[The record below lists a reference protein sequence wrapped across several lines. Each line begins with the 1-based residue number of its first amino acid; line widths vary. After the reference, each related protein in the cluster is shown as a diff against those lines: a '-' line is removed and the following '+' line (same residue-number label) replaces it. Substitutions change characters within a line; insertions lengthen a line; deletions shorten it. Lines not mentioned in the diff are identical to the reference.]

1 MLCLAALAFCRC
13 DDKRVTVGDLTV
25 EMLENPVGLDE
36 RTPRF
41 GWQLRSDLRDVAQTS
56 YRIVVAGSENDL
68 KKEQNL
74 IWDSGEVPSGESV
87 WVEYGG
93 PQLESRKDY
102 FWKVRVTTNT
112 GDETWSEPARWSMG
126 PLCEEDWGRAEWIAA
141 RDEETWRNEWAEHKR
156 RDVENREPN
165 TWATAGWRLAI
176 CANLSMS
183 RARSRTHGSIFR
195 GSVCTSATSTES
207 G

>member
-112 GDETWSEPARWSMG
+112 GDETWSEPARWSMA
-126 PLCEEDWGRAEWIAA
+126 LLDDSA
-141 RDEETWRNEWAEHKR
+141 TVKR
-156 RDVENREPN
+156 LKKTGRDVWLMPENPSYEPIPGNEAKILGRVKALIREY
-165 TWATAGWRLAI
+165 
-176 CANLSMS
+176 
-183 RARSRTHGSIFR
+183 
-195 GSVCTSATSTES
+195 
-207 G
+207 

>member
-13 DDKRVTVGDLTV
+13 DGKRGTVGDLTV

-112 GDETWSEPARWSMG
+112 GDETWSEPARWSIRT
-126 PLCEEDWGRAEWIAA
+126 GRPAGSASTA
-141 RDEETWRNEWAEHKR
+141 RSMRPTAWR
-156 RDVENREPN
+156 
-165 TWATAGWRLAI
+165 ATAGWRPAI
-176 CANLSMS
+176 CANLSTS

>member
-1 MLCLAALAFCRC
+1 M
-13 DDKRVTVGDLTV
+13 
-25 EMLENPVGLDE
+25 
-36 RTPRF
+36 
-41 GWQLRSDLRDVAQTS
+41 
-56 YRIVVAGSENDL
+56 AGSENDL

-102 FWKVRVTTNT
+102 FWKVHVTTNT
-112 GDETWSEPARWSMG
+112 GDETWSEPARWSMALLDDSDWQAGWIGIDSAPQCDRPLEGDAAGG
-126 PLCEEDWGRAEWIAA
+126 PLLR
-141 RDEETWRNEWAEHKR
+141 KPF
-156 RDVENREPN
+156 DVE
-165 TWATAGWRLAI
+165 
-176 CANLSMS
+176 
-183 RARSRTHGSIFR
+183 ARSRTHGSIFR

>member
-102 FWKVRVTTNT
+102 FWKVHVTTNT
-112 GDETWSEPARWSMG
+112 GDETWSEPARWSMA
-126 PLCEEDWGRAEWIAA
+126 LLDDSA
-141 RDEETWRNEWAEHKR
+141 TVKR
-156 RDVENREPN
+156 LKKTGRDVWLMPENPSYEPIPGNEAKILGRVKALIREY
-165 TWATAGWRLAI
+165 
-176 CANLSMS
+176 
-183 RARSRTHGSIFR
+183 
-195 GSVCTSATSTES
+195 
-207 G
+207 

>member
-1 MLCLAALAFCRC
+1 MKKLHLLMLCLAALAFCRC

-93 PQLESRKDY
+93 PRLRS
-102 FWKVRVTTNT
+102 
-112 GDETWSEPARWSMG
+112 SSPARIISG
-126 PLCEEDWGRAEWIAA
+126 
-141 RDEETWRNEWAEHKR
+141 K
-156 RDVENREPN
+156 
-165 TWATAGWRLAI
+165 
-176 CANLSMS
+176 CA
-183 RARSRTHGSIFR
+183 
-195 GSVCTSATSTES
+195 
-207 G
+207 

>member
-74 IWDSGEVPSGESV
+74 IWDSGEVPSGNR
-87 WVEYGG
+87 YGSST
-93 PQLESRKDY
+93 E
-102 FWKVRVTTNT
+102 VR
-112 GDETWSEPARWSMG
+112 SSSPARIISG
-126 PLCEEDWGRAEWIAA
+126 
-141 RDEETWRNEWAEHKR
+141 K
-156 RDVENREPN
+156 
-165 TWATAGWRLAI
+165 
-176 CANLSMS
+176 CA
-183 RARSRTHGSIFR
+183 
-195 GSVCTSATSTES
+195 
-207 G
+207 